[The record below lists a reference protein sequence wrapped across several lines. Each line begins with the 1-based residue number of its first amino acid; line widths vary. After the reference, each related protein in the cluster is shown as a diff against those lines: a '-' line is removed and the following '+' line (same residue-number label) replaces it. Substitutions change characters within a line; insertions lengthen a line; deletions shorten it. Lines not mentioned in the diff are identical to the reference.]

1 MENVSS
7 YIMFFIIVEFPVNKE
22 GLIYWKQTRKK
33 NPSDVL
39 PHALQEDLDALSS
52 VLLYSRFTLHMY
64 ASSMGRIRLP
74 GECLSQRIPF
84 RSHSARLISLPEHHV
99 RDHVVFLTFWL
110 NFFHEC
116 PAGSSSAVWHHVLL
130 CLSGP
135 YAASHQSTRSSYQR
149 QTVWIPSSD
158 TTEKLLVYRFQW
170 TDC

>member
-1 MENVSS
+1 MLNFQLIRKGWYTENKH
-7 YIMFFIIVEFPVNKE
+7 E
-22 GLIYWKQTRKK
+22 KK

-116 PAGSSSAVWHHVLL
+116 PAGSSSAVWHYVLL

-135 YAASHQSTRSSYQR
+135 YAASHQSTRSSYQH

-158 TTEKLLVYRFQW
+158 TTEKLLVYQFQW